1 MQEDRKDKLVCLNCS
16 HSGLKYFAQWL
27 YTGTLPTIIPES
39 QHEWESQF
47 LGLTW
52 AYQVGE
58 WMGCVDFQDTVADT
72 MIPLFFDHPPNDV
85 NLPIDTCSLGFPGT
99 QLLVDLIV
107 YGPASC
113 LKDAQGV
120 HFGYKYWQG
129 CDDEDFMDHLAS
141 EIAKAEGQ
149 DWPEALESRK
159 LGIMLVCGFVEA
171 KVHHDSADSYLSSA
185 HKDIIE
191 LDVSSDGFRLF
202 ALWLYT
208 GKCDDKHLYNNCWGD
223 SITELLRAHKVGR
236 ELGCVD
242 FQDTVVDALMKT
254 LTDCEGSPI
263 CDTLGS
269 IWKSSLSRA
278 LADNSS

>member
-1 MQEDRKDKLVCLNCS
+1 MKGIGGIADNDIYIHLDLLQKVVPYTNWCEMQEDRKDKLVCLDCS

-171 KVHHDSADSYLSSA
+171 KVHHDSGQQESKLWVRSPCRYHA
-185 HKDIIE
+185 HSE
-191 LDVSSDGFRLF
+191 L
-202 ALWLYT
+202 
-208 GKCDDKHLYNNCWGD
+208 
-223 SITELLRAHKVGR
+223 ELPCYRSK
-236 ELGCVD
+236 
-242 FQDTVVDALMKT
+242 Q
-254 LTDCEGSPI
+254 
-263 CDTLGS
+263 
-269 IWKSSLSRA
+269 
-278 LADNSS
+278 